1 MDKDKVLSF
10 MADLDKT
17 KQERERRDAFTN
29 SPEYKRAR
37 LADNANNAKD
47 TALTY
52 VMRGLYKSSL
62 PLDSDF
68 IKSNEIAIDD
78 AFDKMAND
86 EVMDKG
92 IACYVTDGV
101 KNGNTSLKELKE
113 AVDRLIDSEAKSKSD
128 NIDNLNIKDLDFKFD
143 DDKKTILDQIAKD
156 TDIDTIGDIIK
167 TNVITSTEYEK
178 ERIKQRREEEE
189 EMENQLK
196 ETSDDDTVSES
207 VLAKK
212 IALMKLTKPI
222 YEMGLFESFMTKN
235 VKLNNGNMNDAY
247 TKAIMEYTFV
257 NMTKAL
263 RVKQYTKDMVDNIIR
278 KNKK

>member
-37 LADNANNAKD
+37 LADNANHGKD

-92 IACYVTDGV
+92 ITCYVTDGA

-113 AVDRLIDSEAKSKSD
+113 AVDKLIDSEAKSKSD

-189 EMENQLK
+189 EMETQLK

-263 RVKQYTKDMVDNIIR
+263 RVKQYTKDMVDSIIR